1 MEQARVSFADVSGS
15 GRSGAL
21 LLEDDGRILLLASPD
36 LAAAIAA
43 PGDDSSADLTPL
55 HVDDRRRGLALARS
69 LMRGVRA
76 SLLTCEFVSG
86 AFEVRAYI
94 DGAWVRMTLK
104 PGDFDSDAAWEFLVA
119 ANEARLEAAVA

>member
-1 MEQARVSFADVSGS
+1 M
-15 GRSGAL
+15 
-21 LLEDDGRILLLASPD
+21 EDDGRVLLLPSPD
-36 LAAAIAA
+36 LVAAIAGA
-43 PGDDSSADLTPL
+43 TGDANLDLVPL
-55 HVDDRRRGLALARS
+55 RFDDWRRGLALFKS

-104 PGDFDSDAAWEFLVA
+104 PGDFDPDAAWELLVA